1 MAEAHRPVIVEVF
14 GYPPQV
20 YPLASA
26 PKSKDEYVR
35 KAMFKNCLRRSPEY
49 EFLSKK
55 SITLKLPTL
64 TTRRLLSTVVPSCIG
79 SESSC
84 MRSRQIRTFA

>member
-1 MAEAHRPVIVEVF
+1 
-14 GYPPQV
+14 
-20 YPLASA
+20 
-26 PKSKDEYVR
+26 
-35 KAMFKNCLRRSPEY
+35 
-49 EFLSKK
+49 LSKK